1 MGVLVPQSLAVPH
14 GGSHLPFHGIQGK
27 QVIRGMK
34 LDFILQIRTIR
45 VQVNAVGMVQAP
57 GVLLEIGLQPP
68 VGDGNQ
74 FIAQGGPLHR
84 FNPGGSQA
92 VFRRQVRRQLPGP
105 ELDAGH
111 GLFQIKLIQGPL
123 RAAAGPFSAHFA
135 VAAFQIPHVRQ
146 VGQAPGAVPHHNVP
160 AQVGA
165 PPLAVMAAGR
175 RAELVGSIGA
185 DGCRLVLANQGQLHP
200 PDP

>member
-1 MGVLVPQSLAVPH
+1 
-14 GGSHLPFHGIQGK
+14 
-27 QVIRGMK
+27 MK

-45 VQVNAVGMVQAP
+45 VQVNAIGMVQAP

-123 RAAAGPFSAHFA
+123 RAAAGPFSVHFA
-135 VAAFQIPHVRQ
+135 VAAFQIPTFVRLDRRQ
-146 VGQAPGAVPHHNVP
+146 EPSPSQCRRPDKRGATRCY
-160 AQVGA
+160 
-165 PPLAVMAAGR
+165 GR
-175 RAELVGSIGA
+175 RKKGRT
-185 DGCRLVLANQGQLHP
+185 CWLHWG
-200 PDP
+200 